1 MVAGS
6 GARAA
11 AFWEQG
17 DIRQRWWALVM
28 VGVLIGLRVG
38 FALSALVGVRRTDT
52 ALDQISAADAIAF
65 PSQVGVSY
73 PHWIRLRA
81 HPEVKTVAVWDL
93 LFGDYNGR
101 EPSLLFGSAWRP
113 SATLFRPE

>member
-1 MVAGS
+1 
-6 GARAA
+6 
-11 AFWEQG
+11 
-17 DIRQRWWALVM
+17 
-28 VGVLIGLRVG
+28 
-38 FALSALVGVRRTDT
+38 
-52 ALDQISAADAIAF
+52 
-65 PSQVGVSY
+65 VSY